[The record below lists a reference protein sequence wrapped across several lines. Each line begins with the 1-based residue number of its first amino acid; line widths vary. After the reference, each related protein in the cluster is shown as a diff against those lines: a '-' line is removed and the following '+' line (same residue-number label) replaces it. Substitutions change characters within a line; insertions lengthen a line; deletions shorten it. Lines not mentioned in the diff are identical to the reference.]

1 MRAKRHS
8 PGTMALEVQP
18 TPKLEGDTAVAFLK
32 KLAEDSVRRVTLVET
47 PNISQVLERVRADA
61 AKKRGH

>member
-1 MRAKRHS
+1 
-8 PGTMALEVQP
+8 MALEVQP